1 METLIALKSR
11 SELLFYFGLIN
22 LALALLFLG
31 FSLATNTQV
40 AGVNAWYKPFKFA
53 ASIGILSLTVAW
65 LIGYIQPMREKSIVE
80 WGLVISLGLEIIYI
94 AWRAN
99 RGEASH
105 FNVSTPIN
113 AIMYGLMATGAT
125 LATLMVGIVAI
136 RFFSNPLPELHP
148 SYLLAIR
155 AGLLLFIIF
164 SFQGFAMGS
173 RMAHTVGAADGGPGI
188 PVLNWSTMAGDLR
201 IAHFLG
207 MHALQILPL
216 LAVFMIK
223 STKGMAITTAVYT
236 IVCVLLLTQA
246 LKGKP
251 LIKERSA
258 KFQTDSSVNRKA

>member
-11 SELLFYFGLIN
+11 SELLYYFGLIN

-40 AGVNAWYKPFKFA
+40 AGVNTWYKPFKFA
-53 ASIGILSLTVAW
+53 ASIGIVSLTVAW

-105 FNVSTPIN
+105 FNVSTPFN
-113 AIMYGLMATGAT
+113 AFMYGLMATGAT
-125 LATLMVGIVAI
+125 FATLMVGIVAI
-136 RFFSNPLPELHP
+136 RFFSNPFPELHP

-155 AGLLLFIIF
+155 AGLLLFIVF

-188 PVLNWSTMAGDLR
+188 PVLNWSTIAGDLR

-216 LAVFMIK
+216 LAVFLIK
-223 STKGMAITTAVYT
+223 STKGMAATTAIYT
-236 IVCVLLLTQA
+236 LVCLFILTQA
-246 LKGKP
+246 LKGEP
-251 LIKERSA
+251 LLKRLPPKS
-258 KFQTDSSVNRKA
+258 QTDAPR

>member
-1 METLIALKSR
+1 MFYLITLKSR
-11 SELLFYFGLIN
+11 SEVLFYFGALLLI
-22 LALALLFLG
+22 LALLFLLL
-31 FSLATNTQV
+31 SYTTTIQV
-40 AGVNAWYKPFKFA
+40 AGVNAWFKPFKFA

-65 LIGYIQPMREKSIVE
+65 LLGYLHPMREKGIVE

-94 AWRAN
+94 VWRAY

-105 FNVSTPIN
+105 FNVSTPFN
-113 AIMYGLMATGAT
+113 AIMYGLMAAGAT
-125 LATLMVGIVAI
+125 FATLMVGIVAI
-136 RFFSNPLPELHP
+136 RFFLNSFPELHP

-155 AGLLLFIIF
+155 AGLLIFIVF

-188 PVLNWSTMAGDLR
+188 PILNWSTIAGDLR

-216 LAVFMIK
+216 LAVLLIK
-223 STKGMAITTAVYT
+223 STKGMAITTAGYV

-251 LIKERSA
+251 LIKNRSA
-258 KFQTDSSVNRKA
+258 KFQTDFSVNRKA